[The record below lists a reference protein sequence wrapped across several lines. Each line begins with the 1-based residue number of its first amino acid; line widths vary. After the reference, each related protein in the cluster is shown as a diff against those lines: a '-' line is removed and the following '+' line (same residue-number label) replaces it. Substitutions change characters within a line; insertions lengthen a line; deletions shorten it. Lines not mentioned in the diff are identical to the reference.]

1 MKQTGE
7 YEFQVKLLSNA
18 LLRLNEALQVDAVT
32 MPIAIDATIQR
43 FEFTIEL
50 FWKALKKKLLQDHG
64 IETQSPK
71 SVLQQSY
78 VNNIIHQESIWLAML
93 LDRNLT
99 SHSYNRELAL
109 EIYQNILK
117 YEPFLKTEFDRIFI
131 DIKK

>member
-1 MKQTGE
+1 MNQRKG
-7 YEFQVKLLSNA
+7 YEFQIKLLNDA
-18 LLRLNEALQVDAVT
+18 LLRLHEALQVDVVQT
-32 MPIAIDATIQR
+32 PIAIDATIQR

-78 VNNIIHQESIWLAML
+78 VNNIIHEESIWLAML

-109 EIYQNILK
+109 KIYQNILK
-117 YEPFLKTEFDRIFI
+117 YEPFLKSEFDRIFI
-131 DIKK
+131 GITN